1 MHNIEVGLLNLAL
14 DNGIG
19 VTIRRDIPDNM
30 PSFCR
35 TDIKK
40 IMVNANR
47 HDYIFSFAHEIGHIL
62 NDDTGI
68 SPLFY
73 SGTNRSKDE
82 AAANR
87 TAINL
92 LLPYY
97 CSEKNKYVAN
107 AEEFTMLFKTPK
119 HLYTMIENELK
130 NYFE

>member
-1 MHNIEVGLLNLAL
+1 
-14 DNGIG
+14 
-19 VTIRRDIPDNM
+19 
-30 PSFCR
+30 
-35 TDIKK
+35 
-40 IMVNANR
+40 MVNANR

-97 CSEKNKYVAN
+97 CSEKINMWLMRKSLLCYS
-107 AEEFTMLFKTPK
+107 K
-119 HLYTMIENELK
+119 HLNICII
-130 NYFE
+130 